1 MPLGQGW
8 GMIHPT
14 ETWHQGRTSGNERQI
29 SGLGGMN
36 LCEWAGPWICEDWLS
51 PAQEVLPKRILTPH
65 DNPKCNTMIIVPVF
79 QFTHSFTY

>member
-1 MPLGQGW
+1 
-8 GMIHPT
+8 
-14 ETWHQGRTSGNERQI
+14 
-29 SGLGGMN
+29 MN